1 MKGYATDKTR
11 TQRSIR
17 IESAIELL
25 SQVLGSKDEVILA
38 IAQLLVENTKLTE
51 EQRHQ
56 VFEEMQRLYGEEE
69 SLE

>member
-17 IESAIELL
+17 IESAIEEL